1 MTSPTSILEGPVLPL
16 APTDCLRLGVLASG
30 RGTNLQALLDSAAA
44 GQIPAQVVAVAS
56 NRRDAMALERARR
69 ASVPTA
75 VFPRADYPSRVA
87 QEEALIAFLRENR
100 VELVVL
106 AGYVPVL
113 GQTMLDAFPHRIIN
127 IHPSLLP
134 AFGNTLHAQAD
145 ALRHGVKISGCTV
158 HFVTRQVDGGPIIVQ
173 RAVPVLEDDTA
184 ETLAARILAE
194 EHRALP
200 EAIRL
205 IAAGRV
211 VIEGNRT
218 RIRPVPPRP

>member
-1 MTSPTSILEGPVLPL
+1 MIASSATAAAPVRPL
-16 APTDCLRLGVLASG
+16 APTDHIRLGVLASG
-30 RGTNLQALLDSAAA
+30 RGTNLQALLDAAFA
-44 GQIPAQVVAVAS
+44 GHLPAEVVAVAS
-56 NRRDAMALERARR
+56 NRRDAPAIARALRAN
-69 ASVPTA
+69 VPAT
-75 VFPRADYPSRVA
+75 VFPRTEYSSRSA
-87 QEEALIAFLRENR
+87 QEDAIVRFLREHE

-113 GQTMLDAFPHRIIN
+113 GATLLDAFSNRVVN

-145 ALRHGVKISGCTV
+145 ALRHGVKITGCTV
-158 HFVTRQVDGGPIIVQ
+158 HFVTNQVDGGPIILQ
-173 RAVPVLEDDTA
+173 RTVPVLEGDTD
-184 ETLAARILAE
+184 ESLSERILVE

-211 VIEGNRT
+211 LIEGSRT
-218 RIRPVPPRP
+218 RILPSP

>member
-1 MTSPTSILEGPVLPL
+1 MMSATSILEKPVLPL

-44 GQIPAQVVAVAS
+44 GQIPAVVVAVAS

-75 VFPRADYPSRVA
+75 VFARADFPSRVA
-87 QEEALIAFLRENR
+87 QEQALVSFLRENR

-113 GQTMLDAFPHRIIN
+113 GSTMLQAYANRIIN

-145 ALRHGVKISGCTV
+145 ALRQGVKISGCTV

-173 RAVPVLEDDTA
+173 RTVPVLDDDTE
-184 ETLAARILAE
+184 ETLSARILAE
-194 EHRALP
+194 EHQALP

-211 VIEGNRT
+211 LIDGNRT
-218 RIRPVPPRP
+218 RILPPA

>member
-1 MTSPTSILEGPVLPL
+1 MTSATSILESPILPV
-16 APTDCLRLGVLASG
+16 APTNCLRLGVLASG
-30 RGTNLQALLDSAAA
+30 RGTNLQALLDCAAA
-44 GQIPAQVVAVAS
+44 GQIAAAVVAVAS

-69 ASVPTA
+69 ANVPTA
-75 VFPRADYPSRVA
+75 VFARADFPSRVA
-87 QEEALIAFLRENR
+87 QEQALVAFLRENR

-113 GQTMLDAFPHRIIN
+113 GSTMLQAFANRIIN

-158 HFVTRQVDGGPIIVQ
+158 HFVTSQVDGGPIIVQ
-173 RAVPVLEDDTA
+173 RVVPVLDDDTE
-184 ETLAARILAE
+184 ETLSARILAE
-194 EHRALP
+194 EHQALP

-211 VIEGNRT
+211 LIDGNRT
-218 RIRPVPPRP
+218 RILPAT